1 MVDENLV
8 FNAVKKKLDNDRT
21 LSSLLNKQSGKS
33 KVVIGAFMPRYILPM
48 LQIVST
54 SNIINTVMTWS
65 AITFNVNAY
74 SRALT
79 DNSVDTAELEKLLQR
94 CNDLLHDQTLEIL
107 NHGFF
112 SMYIEGRS
120 GAIRDV
126 DYGKAFLQGIMCRI
140 FVIKIR

>member
-8 FNAVKKKLDNDRT
+8 FNAVKKVLDNDST
-21 LSSLLNKQSGKS
+21 LSAILGKKPSQS
-33 KVVIGAFMPRYILPM
+33 KVVVGASMPRYILPM
-48 LQIVST
+48 IQIVST
-54 SNIINTVMTWS
+54 SNVIETVMTWS

-74 SRALT
+74 SRART
-79 DNSVDTAELEKLLQR
+79 DNSVDMAELESILQR
-94 CNDLLHDQTLEIL
+94 CNDLIQDQSLEIL

-126 DYGKAFLQGIMCRI
+126 DYPKAFLQGIMCRI